1 MSDNQTLIK
10 NATNATTETLI
21 FGCPKYFLVFS
32 PQKRRFVA
40 HLLQLLPQ
48 VRCFLTY
55 FSYLCGVFNRI
66 PMSKFVIYLD
76 VEPYMKQW
84 LTHAYGDP
92 VVFPASSS
100 ENAVIRRL
108 TTKRPSNDVPEQ
120 PSDRAVAISIPSCK
134 YKSPETY
141 NYLTPF
147 GKQALSESLDDLFRI
162 NMWQDLGDLSDTSCT
177 KMSAFRAWCQM
188 HGIDIDYA
196 ETIRMKW
203 YRMRRAHQ
211 SKGINLFSN
220 ERNRINIV

>member
-1 MSDNQTLIK
+1 MPQLKRPFLGVPNIFIVFPLQNAYLYHLCYIYYRKCGIFRLFFLSLRYLNQ
-10 NATNATTETLI
+10 
-21 FGCPKYFLVFS
+21 
-32 PQKRRFVA
+32 
-40 HLLQLLPQ
+40 
-48 VRCFLTY
+48 
-55 FSYLCGVFNRI
+55 I

-92 VVFPASSS
+92 VVFPPSSS

-108 TTKRPSNDVPEQ
+108 TTKRPSDNIPEQ
-120 PSDRAVAISIPSCK
+120 PSDKAVAISIPSCK

-141 NYLTPF
+141 NFLTSY
-147 GKQALSESLDDLFRI
+147 GKQALCESLDDLFRI

-177 KMSAFRAWCQM
+177 TMSAFRAWCQA

-203 YRMRRAHQ
+203 YRMRKAHQ
-211 SKGINLFSN
+211 EKGINLFSN
-220 ERNRINIV
+220 ERNRKNII